1 MPVSFGAVFFTTLT
15 PSTGICSSGGA
26 TSIWAVKYNSGGS
39 LSLSGIGITQVS
51 TGAIH
56 ELDLKTV
63 FTERNN
69 RRSAGIT
76 GMPPKGQGLSL
87 LIGPKPIRK
96 ILHMKEK

>member
-1 MPVSFGAVFFTTLT
+1 MGGNTNVWAIGYE
-15 PSTGICSSGGA
+15 TGGQMDIL
-26 TSIWAVKYNSGGS
+26 GS
-39 LSLSGIGITQVS
+39 GITQVS

-56 ELDLKTV
+56 ELNLATV
-63 FTERNN
+63 FTERDG
-69 RRSAGIT
+69 RRTATGSIV